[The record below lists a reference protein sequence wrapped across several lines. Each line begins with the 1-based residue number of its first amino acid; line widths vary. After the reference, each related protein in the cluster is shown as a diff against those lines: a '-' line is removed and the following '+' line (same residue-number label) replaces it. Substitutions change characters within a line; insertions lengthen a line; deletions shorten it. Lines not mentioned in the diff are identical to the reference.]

1 MVTRMMEFLGME
13 PDRLMVKWVSGSEA
27 QKFVDTVEELTE
39 KVRALGPN
47 RKLSERYE

>member
-1 MVTRMMEFLGME
+1 MMEYLGLE

-27 QKFVDTVEELTE
+27 QKFVDTVEELTN

-47 RKLSERYE
+47 RKLREYYG

>member
-1 MVTRMMEFLGME
+1 VTRMMEYIGLD

-47 RKLSERYE
+47 RKLREHYE

>member
-1 MVTRMMEFLGME
+1 MTRMMEYLGLE

-27 QKFVDTVEELTE
+27 QKFVDTVEELTD

-47 RKLSERYE
+47 RKLREDYG

>member
-1 MVTRMMEFLGME
+1 MTRMMEYLGLE

-47 RKLSERYE
+47 RKLRERYE